1 MQSASVSLTSSA
13 SSSLIDAESGPFRT
27 ELNHR
32 AFAFSHFLANDPL
45 FDLSRLAD
53 LAKTVI
59 AANKGDRN
67 HYVLCKAAESVPNVS
82 KQWTNFQPLDRVHE
96 AIRHIRESGS
106 WVLITGAQIDP
117 DYQTLLDNLLYD
129 LEIACGIPL
138 RAEILWSC
146 FSIFV
151 GSPNSVTH
159 YHMDSE
165 TNFLFQIH
173 GNKEAHLF
181 DRNDREIL
189 SEEDIETFN
198 AVDGSH
204 IQFRDEFH
212 AKEKLFGLAPG
223 TGLHIP
229 VNAPHWVKNLDDY
242 SVTMSILFYMR
253 EETRRA
259 WIYQVNHILRKLRIN
274 PTPPGKAP
282 FVDNVKSGLIG
293 GLTTRSPRDK
303 QDVLRSG
310 YHWITKPARS
320 AYRLARARK

>member
-1 MQSASVSLTSSA
+1 MQSASVSLTSSG
-13 SSSLIDAESGPFRT
+13 SSSLLDNTSGPFST
-27 ELNHR
+27 QLNHEP
-32 AFAFSHFLANDPL
+32 FAFSHYLADAPL
-45 FDLSRLAD
+45 FDLARLAD

-59 AANKGDRN
+59 ASNRGDRN
-67 HYVLCKAAESVPNVS
+67 HYVLFKAAESLANVS
-82 KQWTNFQPLDRVHE
+82 KQWTNFQPIDRVHE
-96 AIRHIRESGS
+96 AIRHIEESGS

-117 DYQTLLDNLLYD
+117 AYQDLLDNLLRD
-129 LEIACGIPL
+129 LEVSCGVPL
-138 RAEILWSC
+138 REQILWSC
-146 FSIFV
+146 VSIFV

-189 SEEDIETFN
+189 SEADIETFN

-204 IQFRDEFH
+204 IEFRDEFH
-212 AKEKLFGLAPG
+212 AKERVFDLAPG
-223 TGLHIP
+223 KGLHIP
-229 VNAPHWVKNLDDY
+229 VNAPHWVRNLDDY

-259 WIYQVNHILRKLRIN
+259 WVYQVNHLLRKLSIN

-282 FVDNVKSGLIG
+282 LIDNLKSGLIG
-293 GLTTRSPRDK
+293 CLTTRSPRDK

-310 YHWITKPARS
+310 YHWLTKPAS
-320 AYRLARARK
+320 SVYRIASARK

>member
-1 MQSASVSLTSSA
+1 MQSASVSLTSSGT
-13 SSSLIDAESGPFRT
+13 SSLIDCSSSPFST
-27 ELNHR
+27 QINQQP
-32 AFAFSHFLANDPL
+32 FAFSHYLADDPL

-59 AANKGDRN
+59 AANKGDQN

-82 KQWTNFQPLDRVHE
+82 KQWTNFQPIDRVHE
-96 AIRHIRESGS
+96 AIRHIKESGS
-106 WVLITGAQIDP
+106 WILITGAQIDP
-117 DYQTLLDNLLYD
+117 DYQALLDTILRD
-129 LEIACGIPL
+129 LEIACGFPL
-138 RAEILWSC
+138 RAQILWSC
-146 FSIFV
+146 VSIFV

-181 DRNDREIL
+181 DRNDRAIL

-204 IQFRDEFH
+204 IKFRDEFNS
-212 AKEKLFGLAPG
+212 KEKVFDLTPG
-223 TGLHIP
+223 AGLHIP
-229 VNAPHWVKNLDDY
+229 VNAPHWVRNLEDF
-242 SVTMSILFYMR
+242 SVTMSILFYLR

-259 WIYQVNHILRKLRIN
+259 WVYQVNHLLRKLKIS
-274 PTPPGKAP
+274 PTPPGKVP
-282 FVDNVKSGLIG
+282 FIDNLKSGLIG
-293 GLTTRSPRDK
+293 SLTTRSPRDK

-310 YHWITKPARS
+310 YHWLTRPARS
-320 AYRLARARK
+320 VYRIARARK